1 MEQWLRG
8 WLAMRNRAVDAL
20 RSERHGIG
28 EISETFLRR
37 SQRVVRV
44 VMIDKA
50 EIGEE
55 RRKLDIRADQK
66 SIDRAMIEAGAS
78 PPRLQSSY
86 IQAASVACFILFWLI
101 LSKTLPSDVLP
112 GPIPVFA
119 TLWDNFASGEFFYDA
134 AWTLSRVFLSF
145 VLAMMIG
152 VPVGLA
158 MGLNRRIEAAAVVWV
173 MVFLT
178 VPGLVYLI
186 LMFMWFGLNEVS
198 TVLAITITG
207 LPSVI
212 IVIWEGVKTIDNRLT
227 SMARAFGIPRMQR
240 INRVLLPQ
248 MLPFFFSAT
257 RFGLGVMWK
266 LTVFAELMGRS
277 EGVGFKLNYWYQ
289 IYNMRQVL
297 AWTLSF
303 TLVMI
308 LIELGIIK
316 QLERRLFKWRPG
328 AVL

>member
-1 MEQWLRG
+1 
-8 WLAMRNRAVDAL
+8 
-20 RSERHGIG
+20 
-28 EISETFLRR
+28 
-37 SQRVVRV
+37 
-44 VMIDKA
+44 
-50 EIGEE
+50 
-55 RRKLDIRADQK
+55 
-66 SIDRAMIEAGAS
+66 MIEAGA
-78 PPRLQSSY
+78 PRLRLQTNY
-86 IQAASVACFILFWLI
+86 IHFASVACFLFFWFI

-112 GPIPVFA
+112 GPVPVFA
-119 TLWDNFASGEFFYDA
+119 TLWSNLASGEFFYDA

-145 VLAMMIG
+145 ISAMMIG
-152 VPVGLA
+152 VPIGIA
-158 MGLNRRIEAAAVVWV
+158 MGLNRRVEAAAVIWV

-198 TVLAITITG
+198 TVLAITVTG

-212 IVIWEGVKTIDNRLT
+212 IVIWEGVKTIDNKLT
-227 SMARAFGIPRMQR
+227 SMARAFGVPRTRR
-240 INRVLLPQ
+240 ISGVLLPQ

-289 IYNMRQVL
+289 LYNMRQVL

-303 TLVMI
+303 TLVML

-316 QLERRLFKWRPG
+316 QLERRLFIWRPR